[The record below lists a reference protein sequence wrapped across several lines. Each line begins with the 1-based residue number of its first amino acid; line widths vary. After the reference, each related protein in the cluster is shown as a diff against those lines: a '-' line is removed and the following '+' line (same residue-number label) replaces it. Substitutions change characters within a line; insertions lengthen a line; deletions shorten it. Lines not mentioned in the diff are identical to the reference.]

1 MDLPAEFQSLIDA
14 IESSAADAVF
24 GPPIERADRTVVPV
38 ARVGYGL
45 GGGGGHDAEG
55 EGGGLGGGVSA
66 RPAGALE
73 VSDTGTRF
81 VTATG
86 RRRSLALVAVGI
98 VLGVV
103 LSRLL
108 R

>member
-1 MDLPAEFQSLIDA
+1 MDLPSEFQSLIDA
-14 IESSAADAVF
+14 SESSATADAVY

-45 GGGGGHDAEG
+45 GAGGGHHADGA
-55 EGGGLGGGVSA
+55 GGGLGGGVSA

-81 VTATG
+81 VTPTD
-86 RRRSLALVAVGI
+86 RRRSLALLAIGI

-103 LSRLL
+103 TGL
-108 R
+108 RR